1 VTAAL
6 VLQTAWLGD
15 VVLTTP
21 LLSALAARGPVDVVT
36 TPEAVPLLEAHPA
49 VRAVLPF
56 DKRGA
61 DRGPRGLLRTARR
74 LRERRYDLAVLA
86 QGSLRSGLL
95 ARAARIPRRVG
106 FADEP
111 AAFWCTERRAR
122 PAGHQ
127 AERLL
132 ALADFADGVNPA
144 PHVAPLSLGLTGA
157 DHAAAEARLAAAGVA
172 GRFVALAPGSARAT
186 KRWPFFG
193 ELAQALGPDVSVVV
207 LGAQGDAD
215 LLASPSGPSLC
226 TLPSARC
233 TDLTGL
239 PTRVSAAVIARAA
252 AAVTNDSLA
261 LHLTQ
266 AVGTPV
272 VALFGPTHPRYGF
285 GPRGPRDVAL
295 GVELACRP
303 CSPHGAARCPLGHH
317 ACLRTLDVA
326 AVRAAVRHL
335 TLAEE
340 TTCV

>member
-1 VTAAL
+1 VTATL
-6 VLQTAWLGD
+6 VIQTAWLGD

-21 LLSALAARGPVDVVT
+21 LLAALAARGPVDVVT
-36 TPEAVPLLEAHPA
+36 TPGAVPLLETHPG

-61 DRGPRGLLRTARR
+61 DRGVRGLLRMARR
-74 LRERRYDLAVLA
+74 LRECRYDLAVLA

-111 AAFWCTERRAR
+111 AARWCTERRGR

-132 ALADFADGVNPA
+132 ALADLPDADR
-144 PHVAPLSLGLTGA
+144 VAPLSLGLTDA
-157 DHAAAEARLAAAGVA
+157 DHAAAEVRLAAAGVT
-172 GRFVALAPGSARAT
+172 GRFVALAPGSARPT

-193 ELAQALGPDVSVVV
+193 ELAAALEAEVAVVV
-207 LGAQGDAD
+207 IGARGDAD
-215 LLASPSGPSLC
+215 LARRPAGP
-226 TLPSARC
+226 PARRPA
-233 TDLTGL
+233 DLTAL
-239 PTRVSAAVIARAA
+239 PVRVSAAVIARAA

-261 LHLTQ
+261 LHLAQ

-272 VALFGPTHPRYGF
+272 VALFGPTHPRLGF
-285 GPRGPRDVAL
+285 GPRGPRDAAL

-303 CSPHGAARCPLGHH
+303 CSAHGPPRCPLGHH
-317 ACLRTLDVA
+317 ACLRTLPVA
-326 AVRAAVRHL
+326 AVHAAVRHL
-335 TLAEE
+335 TFAEE
-340 TTCV
+340 TACV

>member
-1 VTAAL
+1 MTATL
-6 VLQTAWLGD
+6 VVQTAWLGD

-21 LLSALAARGPVDVVT
+21 LLAALAARGPVDVVT
-36 TPEAVPLLEAHPA
+36 TPGAVPLLETHPA

-61 DRGPRGLLRTARR
+61 HRGPRGLLRMARR
-74 LRERRYDLAVLA
+74 LQERRYDLAVLA

-111 AAFWCTERRAR
+111 AARWCTERRVR

-132 ALADFADGVNPA
+132 ALADTPGADRA
-144 PHVAPLSLGLTGA
+144 APLSLGLTEA
-157 DHAAAEARLAAAGVA
+157 DHAAAEIRLAAAGVT
-172 GRFVALAPGSARAT
+172 GRFVALAPGSARPT

-193 ELAQALGPDVSVVV
+193 ELAQTLRAHVWVVV
-207 LGAQGDAD
+207 VGAPGDAD
-215 LLASPSGPSLC
+215 LLAS
-226 TLPSARC
+226 AA
-233 TDLTGL
+233 DLTGL
-239 PTRVSAAVIARAA
+239 SVRVSAAVIARAA

-261 LHLTQ
+261 LHLAQ

-272 VALFGPTHPRYGF
+272 VALFGPTHPRLGF
-285 GPRGPRDVAL
+285 GPRGPRDAAL

-303 CSPHGAARCPLGHH
+303 CSLHGPARCPLGHH
-317 ACLRTLDVA
+317 ACLRTLGVA
-326 AVRAAVRHL
+326 AVHAAVRHL
-335 TLAEE
+335 TFAEE
-340 TTCV
+340 TACV

>member
-1 VTAAL
+1 MTAAL

-36 TPEAVPLLEAHPA
+36 TPEAVPLLETHPA
-49 VRAVLPF
+49 VRAVLPY

-61 DRGPRGLLRTARR
+61 DRGPRGVVRVARR

-86 QGSLRSGLL
+86 QGSFRSGLL
-95 ARAARIPRRVG
+95 ARAAGIPRRVG

-132 ALADFADGVNPA
+132 ALADTAPA
-144 PHVAPLSLGLTGA
+144 TDRVVSPSLGLTDA
-157 DHAAAEARLAAAGVA
+157 DHAAAEARLAAAGVT

-186 KRWPFFG
+186 KRWPYYG
-193 ELAQALGPDVSVVV
+193 ELALALGTHVSVVV
-207 LGAQGDAD
+207 VGAQGDAD
-215 LLASPSGPSLC
+215 LLGSAGPPARPPAGPPSHS
-226 TLPSARC
+226 SA
-233 TDLTGL
+233 DLTGL
-239 PTRVSAAVIARAA
+239 PVRVSAAVIARAA

-303 CSPHGAARCPLGHH
+303 CSPHGAARCPLEHH

-340 TTCV
+340 ATCV

>member
-36 TPEAVPLLEAHPA
+36 TPEAVPLLETHPA
-49 VRAVLPF
+49 VRAVLPY

-61 DRGPRGLLRTARR
+61 DRGPRGVLRVARR

-86 QGSLRSGLL
+86 QGSFRSGLL
-95 ARAARIPRRVG
+95 ARAAGIPRRVG

-111 AAFWCTERRAR
+111 AARWCTERRAR

-132 ALADFADGVNPA
+132 ALADIAPA
-144 PHVAPLSLGLTGA
+144 TDRVVPPSLGLTDA
-157 DHAAAEARLAAAGVA
+157 DHAAAEARLAAAGVT
-172 GRFVALAPGSARAT
+172 GRFVALAPGSARPS

-193 ELAQALGPDVSVVV
+193 ELAAALEAEVAVIVI
-207 LGAQGDAD
+207 GARGDAD
-215 LLASPSGPSLC
+215 LLRRLAGP
-226 TLPSARC
+226 PARRPA
-233 TDLTGL
+233 DLTGL
-239 PTRVSAAVIARAA
+239 PVRVSAAVIARAA

-303 CSPHGAARCPLGHH
+303 CSPHGTARCPLGHH